1 MKRSERRLAAY
12 LDRLVAGRRPHPFQ
26 ATPEELAAMTAAVEL
41 AAARTGADY
50 PDPGFVERLGRRLRS
65 ELEGDAG
72 APAPAPAVSRRTLL
86 WTAGGSAAAAVLG
99 AVADHTLVTALSARE
114 AETVVPNAGSW
125 RPVAAVQ
132 DLPEGQALPVDT
144 GSMRVLLA
152 NDGGRIHALSGVCTH
167 LGCTLQPSPQG
178 GALDCPCHRT
188 SFSLSG
194 KVLHYQ
200 LARSPGDLPE
210 VQSRVR
216 DGQVEVFVV

>member
-1 MKRSERRLAAY
+1 VKRSERRLAAY

-114 AETVVPNAGSW
+114 AETVVPNAGS
-125 RPVAAVQ
+125 
-132 DLPEGQALPVDT
+132 
-144 GSMRVLLA
+144 
-152 NDGGRIHALSGVCTH
+152 
-167 LGCTLQPSPQG
+167 
-178 GALDCPCHRT
+178 
-188 SFSLSG
+188 
-194 KVLHYQ
+194 
-200 LARSPGDLPE
+200 
-210 VQSRVR
+210 
-216 DGQVEVFVV
+216 